1 MSKKN
6 IALLGATLVS
16 VIYGLTFTIAKD
28 VMPQYIDAYGFI
40 LLRVGGTTLLFWL
53 FWFFMPKEKIAL
65 NDFPR
70 IIAAAFFGV
79 AFNMLTF
86 FKGLS
91 LTSPISAAVIMVS
104 TPMIVLVL
112 SAIIMK
118 EPMKKRMVSGIIL
131 GLIGTAFLILYGK
144 SIGST
149 THGGFGN
156 FLVLV
161 NAISYGFY
169 LIIVKKL
176 MEKYNAFTFVKW
188 IYSFGLIMVLPFGW
202 SQLTTAQWILIPTLI
217 YWKIGFVV
225 VVSTFLTYLL
235 NLLTMKELK
244 PTTVAV
250 FIYLQPLFAT
260 IFAISL
266 GKDKL
271 DLVKIVSAILIFIGV
286 YLVTS
291 SPNSSNKPNKIRRM
305 LPLGLRAN
313 FLLSL
318 TSFRK

>member
-1 MSKKN
+1 MSKRN
-6 IALLGATLVS
+6 LALIGATIVS
-16 VIYGLTFTIAKD
+16 IIYGVTFTIAKD
-28 VMPQYIDAYGFI
+28 VMPKYIDAFGFI
-40 LLRVGGTTLLFWL
+40 LLRAGGSMLLFWL
-53 FWFFMPKEKIAL
+53 VWIFMPKEKIAL

-70 IIAAAFFGV
+70 IVAAAFFGV

-118 EPMKKRMVSGIIL
+118 EHMKKRMILGIVL
-131 GLIGTAFLILYGK
+131 GLIGTASLILYGK
-144 SIGST
+144 SIGDTSQS
-149 THGGFGN
+149 GLGN

-176 MEKYNAFTFVKW
+176 MNKYNAFTFVKW
-188 IYSFGLIMVLPFGW
+188 IYLFGFIMVLPFGW
-202 SQLTTAQWILIPTLI
+202 SEFTAVDWTIVPTDI

-225 VVSTFLTYLL
+225 VISTFLTYLL
-235 NLLTMKELK
+235 NLLSMKELK

-260 IFAISL
+260 VFAISL
-266 GKDKL
+266 GKDTL
-271 DLVKIVSAILIFIGV
+271 SLVKIGSALLIFTGV
-286 YLVTS
+286 YLVTM
-291 SPNSSNKPNKIRRM
+291 KKR
-305 LPLGLRAN
+305 
-313 FLLSL
+313 
-318 TSFRK
+318 

>member
-1 MSKKN
+1 MSKRN
-6 IALLGATLVS
+6 LALIGATIVS
-16 VIYGLTFTIAKD
+16 IIYGVTFTIAKD
-28 VMPQYIDAYGFI
+28 VMPLYIDSYGFI
-40 LLRVGGTTLLFWL
+40 LLRVGGSVILFWL
-53 FWFFMPKEKIAL
+53 VWLFMPKEKIAL

-104 TPMIVLVL
+104 TPMIVLTL

-118 EPMKKRMVSGIIL
+118 ERMQKRMVFGIIL

-144 SIGST
+144 SISSATNAGL
-149 THGGFGN
+149 GN

-176 MEKYNAFTFVKW
+176 MDKYNAFTFVKW
-188 IYSFGLIMVLPFGW
+188 IYLFGFIMVLPFGW
-202 SQLTTAQWILIPTLI
+202 SQFQTVNWALVPMDIC
-217 YWKIGFVV
+217 WKIGFVV
-225 VVSTFLTYLL
+225 VFSTFLTYLL
-235 NLLTMKELK
+235 NLLSMKELK

-266 GKDKL
+266 GKDEL
-271 DLVKIVSAILIFIGV
+271 SLVKIGSAVLIFVGV
-286 YLVTS
+286 YLVTQKK
-291 SPNSSNKPNKIRRM
+291 N
-305 LPLGLRAN
+305 
-313 FLLSL
+313 
-318 TSFRK
+318 

>member
-1 MSKKN
+1 MSKRN
-6 IALLGATLVS
+6 LALIGATLVS
-16 VIYGLTFTIAKD
+16 IIYGVTFTIAKD
-28 VMPQYIDAYGFI
+28 VMPFYIDAYGFI
-40 LLRVGGTTLLFWL
+40 LLRVGGSVLLFWL
-53 FWFFMPKEKIAL
+53 IWLFMPKEKIEIG
-65 NDFPR
+65 DFPR

-104 TPMIVLVL
+104 TPMIVLTL

-118 EPMKKRMVSGIIL
+118 ERMQKRKVFGIIL

-144 SIGST
+144 SIGNAT
-149 THGGFGN
+149 NAGLGN

-169 LIIVKKL
+169 LIVVKKL
-176 MEKYNAFTFVKW
+176 MDKYNAFTFVKW
-188 IYSFGLIMVLPFGW
+188 IYLFGFLMVLPFGW
-202 SQLTTAQWILIPTLI
+202 SQFQAVDWAIVPAAIG
-217 YWKIGFVV
+217 WKIGFVV
-225 VVSTFLTYLL
+225 IFSTFFTYLL
-235 NLLTMKELK
+235 NLLSMKELK

-266 GKDKL
+266 GKDEL
-271 DLVKIVSAILIFIGV
+271 SLVKIGSAVLIFIGV
-286 YLVTS
+286 YLVTMKK
-291 SPNSSNKPNKIRRM
+291 N
-305 LPLGLRAN
+305 
-313 FLLSL
+313 
-318 TSFRK
+318 

>member
-1 MSKKN
+1 MSKRN
-6 IALLGATLVS
+6 LALIGATIVS
-16 VIYGLTFTIAKD
+16 IIYGVTFTIAKD
-28 VMPQYIDAYGFI
+28 VMPLYIDAYGFI
-40 LLRVGGTTLLFWL
+40 LLRVGGSVLLFWL
-53 FWFFMPKEKIAL
+53 VWLFMPKEKIAL

-104 TPMIVLVL
+104 TPMIVLTL

-118 EPMKKRMVSGIIL
+118 ERMQKRMVFGIIL

-144 SIGST
+144 SIGSAT
-149 THGGFGN
+149 NAGLGN

-176 MEKYNAFTFVKW
+176 MDKYNAFTFVKW
-188 IYSFGLIMVLPFGW
+188 IYLFGFIMVLPFGW
-202 SQLTTAQWILIPTLI
+202 SQFQTVECALVPMDIC
-217 YWKIGFVV
+217 WKIGFVV
-225 VVSTFLTYLL
+225 IFSTFLTYLL
-235 NLLTMKELK
+235 NLLSMKELK

-266 GKDKL
+266 GKDEL
-271 DLVKIVSAILIFIGV
+271 SLVKIGSAILIFVGV
-286 YLVTS
+286 YLVTQKK
-291 SPNSSNKPNKIRRM
+291 N
-305 LPLGLRAN
+305 
-313 FLLSL
+313 
-318 TSFRK
+318 